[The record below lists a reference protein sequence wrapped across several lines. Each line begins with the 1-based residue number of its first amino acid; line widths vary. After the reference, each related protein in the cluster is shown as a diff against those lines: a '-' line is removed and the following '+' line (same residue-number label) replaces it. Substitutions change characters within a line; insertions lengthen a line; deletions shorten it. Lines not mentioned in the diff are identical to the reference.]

1 MKKVLIITGGNKGI
15 GKGITEAYLSNGYTI
30 FSLAR
35 TKNQSQLY
43 ANVNQIAI
51 DLVNLNELM
60 ACLTHLLNNLDATS
74 VETITLINNAGT
86 LGKIGKLENL
96 EPTHIANSVTLN
108 TTVPLILSATFLAK
122 TNNWTCEK
130 SIINISS
137 GAAYKSYP
145 GWSVYGATKAAIDMM
160 TKNVAAE
167 QDGNTNPTK
176 VIAVYP
182 GVVDTEM
189 QTQIRSSNKSD
200 FASLDRFLELK
211 SSNSLADP
219 KTVGEK
225 IYAINQSMVVKNG
238 DLVNVNDY

>member
-15 GKGITEAYLSNGYTI
+15 GKGIVDEYLKNDYTI

-35 TKNQSQLY
+35 TKNETEY
-43 ANVNQIAI
+43 YKKVNQLTI
-51 DLVNLNELM
+51 DLVNLDELSD
-60 ACLTHLLNNLDATS
+60 CLTDILTQVDTESINC
-74 VETITLINNAGT
+74 ITLINNAGT

-96 EPTHIANSVTLN
+96 EANDIAKSVNLN
-108 TTVPLILSATFLAK
+108 TTVPLLLSSIFLNQTA
-122 TNNWTCEK
+122 NWPCKK

-137 GAAYKSYP
+137 GAAHKIYS
-145 GWSVYGATKAAIDMM
+145 GWSVYGATKAAVDMM

-167 QDGNTNPTK
+167 QEVNSNPTK

-189 QTQIRSSNKSD
+189 QTQIRASSKAD

-225 IYAINQSMVVKNG
+225 IYAIDQSSVVKNG